1 MRNGMRTSNALN
13 RTERQPHMKRR
24 MWCYVTCVV
33 LDAAV
38 VLAELRGACSS
49 VELARCSCGRLATPT
64 KPPSQS
70 VRHRCRAAPQT
81 RSIRPPSECRD
92 THSTPRLLRTRD
104 HSQRTL
110 AGTPA
115 THLLLCIDTSAQHTT
130 NLSADLH
137 LQTSGSL
144 SLAVE
149 HRTAPAF
156 SAVWVILKRWLV
168 DPARW
173 DCSAQLSISADV
185 RFPGNDL
192 AESFILSLK

>member
-1 MRNGMRTSNALN
+1 MS
-13 RTERQPHMKRR
+13 HV
-24 MWCYVTCVV
+24 WCLTLLLC
-33 LDAAV
+33 LQS
-38 VLAELRGACSS
+38 C
-49 VELARCSCGRLATPT
+49 VELAAPWSLQLRPLSDADQAAQPKCAASMPRGASNKKHTAAIRVPRHALNSATAQNT
-64 KPPSQS
+64 RSQS
-70 VRHRCRAAPQT
+70 KNSREHTCYAP
-81 RSIRPPSECRD
+81 
-92 THSTPRLLRTRD
+92 
-104 HSQRTL
+104 
-110 AGTPA
+110 A
-115 THLLLCIDTSAQHTT
+115 IDTSAQHTT